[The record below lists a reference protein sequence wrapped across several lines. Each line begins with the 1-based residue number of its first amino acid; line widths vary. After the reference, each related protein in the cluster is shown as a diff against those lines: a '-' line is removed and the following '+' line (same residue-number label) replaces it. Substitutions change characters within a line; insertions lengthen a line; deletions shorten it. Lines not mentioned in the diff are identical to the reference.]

1 MGIWLEQIQ
10 DILVNDYHMGDD
22 FSIVSL
28 TPADRPW
35 VSRFLEEHWG
45 APEIV
50 TRGRLRH
57 ADRLPGFCVRRDGQV
72 VGLVIYTIWSKQ
84 CEIISLDSL
93 VEGIGVGSALIF
105 AVKEAAAAAGCERLW
120 LITTN
125 DNTPALRFYQKR
137 GFRLVALHRHAVDRA
152 RRLKPSIP
160 LVGVDGI
167 EIHDEVEL
175 EIRL

>member
-1 MGIWLEQIQ
+1 MIFYM
-10 DILVNDYHMGDD
+10 DNT
-22 FSIVSL
+22 FSIFSL

-35 VSRFLEEHWG
+35 VSHFLEEHWG

-50 TRGRLRH
+50 TRGKLRQ
-57 ADRLPGFCVRRDGQV
+57 ADRLPGFCARLDGQV
-72 VGLVIYTIWSKQ
+72 VGLAIYHIWSKQ

-105 AVKEAAAAAGCERLW
+105 AVKEAAATAGCERLW
-120 LITTN
+120 LVTTN

-137 GFRLVALHRHAVDRA
+137 GFRLAALHRHAVDLA

-167 EIHDEVEL
+167 EIHDEIEL
-175 EIRL
+175 EMRF

>member
-1 MGIWLEQIQ
+1 M
-10 DILVNDYHMGDD
+10 DNT
-22 FSIVSL
+22 FSICSL
-28 TPADRPW
+28 TQADRPR
-35 VSRFLEEHWG
+35 VSRLLEEHWG
-45 APEIV
+45 ASEIV
-50 TRGRLRH
+50 TRGKLRH
-57 ADRLPGFCVRRDGQV
+57 ADRLPGFCARIDGQV
-72 VGLVIYTIWSKQ
+72 VGLATYYILSKQ

-93 VEGIGVGSALIF
+93 VEGKGVGSALIF

-137 GFRLVALHRHAVDRA
+137 GFRLAALHRHAVDRA
-152 RRLKPSIP
+152 RRLKPTIP

-175 EIRL
+175 EMMFKL

>member
-1 MGIWLEQIQ
+1 ME
-10 DILVNDYHMGDD
+10 NT
-22 FSIVSL
+22 FSIFSL
-28 TPADRPW
+28 TPEDRPW

-50 TRGRLRH
+50 TRGKLRH
-57 ADRLPGFCVRRDGQV
+57 ADRLPGFCARLGGQV
-72 VGLVIYTIWSKQ
+72 VGLAIYCIWSKQ

-93 VEGIGVGSALIF
+93 VEGKGIGSALIF
-105 AVKEAAAAAGCERLW
+105 SVREAAVAAGCVRLW

-137 GFRLVALHRHAVDRA
+137 GFHLVALHHNAVDRA

-167 EIHDEVEL
+167 EIHDELEL
-175 EIRL
+175 EMRF

>member
-1 MGIWLEQIQ
+1 M
-10 DILVNDYHMGDD
+10 DNT
-22 FSIVSL
+22 FSLFSL

-50 TRGRLRH
+50 TRGKLRH
-57 ADRLPGFCVRRDGQV
+57 ADQLPGFCARRDEQL
-72 VGLVIYTIWSKQ
+72 VGLAIYYIWSKK

-93 VEGIGVGSALIF
+93 VEGIGVGSALIN
-105 AVKEAAAAAGCERLW
+105 AVRKVAADAGCERLW
-120 LITTN
+120 LVTTN

-137 GFRLVALHRHAVDRA
+137 GFHLVALHRHAVDRA

-167 EIHDEVEL
+167 EIHDEMEL
-175 EIRL
+175 EMRI